1 MQRFLIAGLGNPGI
15 KYERHRHNVGF
26 MVLDELASRQNATFA
41 GSRGK
46 SLYSTIQIHNTQL
59 VLVKPQTYMNRSGET
74 LQNLLHFYRLPMERA
89 LIVFDDLDLPTAML
103 RMRPYRGSAGHKGM
117 KSIIDR
123 LGSQTIPRL
132 RIGIDRPTG
141 PMNPAAYVLLPFD
154 NEQQELIS
162 AVLPRAADAI
172 ETFVISGIQKAMST
186 FHN

>member
-1 MQRFLIAGLGNPGI
+1 
-15 KYERHRHNVGF
+15 
-26 MVLDELASRQNATFA
+26 
-41 GSRGK
+41 
-46 SLYSTIQIHNTQL
+46 
-59 VLVKPQTYMNRSGET
+59 
-74 LQNLLHFYRLPMERA
+74 
-89 LIVFDDLDLPTAML
+89 ML
-103 RMRPYRGSAGHKGM
+103 RMRPYGGSAGHKGM
-117 KSIIDR
+117 QSIIDR

-186 FHN
+186 FNN